1 MEGKVVMMCAV
12 IGFLGLSSVILGFA
26 AESTR
31 IKVRK
36 NYKWVH
42 LFKIVVVFSLPSCFF
57 IISH

>member
-12 IGFLGLSSVILGFA
+12 IGFLGLLSVILGFA

-36 NYKWVH
+36 NYKWVL
-42 LFKIVVVFSLPSCFF
+42 LFL
-57 IISH
+57 